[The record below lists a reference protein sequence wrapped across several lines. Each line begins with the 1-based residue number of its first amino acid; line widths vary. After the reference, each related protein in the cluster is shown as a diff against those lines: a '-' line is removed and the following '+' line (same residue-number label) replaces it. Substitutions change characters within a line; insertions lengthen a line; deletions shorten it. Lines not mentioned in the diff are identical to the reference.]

1 MFVLCSTDRTTEQVL
16 VLSFDSFDDFG
27 VKMRR
32 KAAHQ
37 AVSIRKAQKHL
48 ISKVFLYFLQNQ
60 KHIQLKWDRLQL

>member
-1 MFVLCSTDRTTEQVL
+1 VFVLCSTDRTTEQVL

-37 AVSIRKAQKHL
+37 AVSIRKAQKH
-48 ISKVFLYFLQNQ
+48 
-60 KHIQLKWDRLQL
+60 